1 MRVPK
6 CESARRLAK
15 VGQLVI
21 YSDEFGVM
29 DLPLTPLELK
39 KLLIEQGFEVY
50 RTIGNRVLLAER
62 VRDNLI
68 MDSNVSAL
76 TGESLAARLTVRA
89 QQADF
94 HGDIESQLFARAA
107 EVAKPAIERGYKE
120 VDRTVVPIVDPG
132 DKTRT
137 LDTWYE
143 ISVQRPVDT
152 MPALVEERRFLLEG
166 EMVAVDIRGATG

>member
-1 MRVPK
+1 M
-6 CESARRLAK
+6 AA
-15 VGQLVI
+15 I
-21 YSDEFGVM
+21 
-29 DLPLTPLELK
+29 LTPLELK

-94 HGDIESQLFARAA
+94 HGDGEAQLFTRAA
-107 EVAKPAIERGYKE
+107 EVAKLAVERGYRE
-120 VDRTVVPIVDPG
+120 VDRTIVPIVDPS
-132 DKTRT
+132 DRSRT

-143 ISVQRPVDT
+143 ISVERTVESV
-152 MPALVEERRFLLEG
+152 AELVEDLRFLFKLEK
-166 EMVAVDIRGATG
+166 VAVDVRGATG

>member
-1 MRVPK
+1 M
-6 CESARRLAK
+6 SA
-15 VGQLVI
+15 I
-21 YSDEFGVM
+21 
-29 DLPLTPLELK
+29 LTPLELK

-94 HGDIESQLFARAA
+94 HGDGESQLFARAA
-107 EVAKPAIERGYKE
+107 DVAKPAIERGYGE
-120 VDRTVVPIVDPG
+120 VDRTIVPIVDPG
-132 DKTRT
+132 DRSRT

-143 ISVQRPVDT
+143 ISVERPVET
-152 MPALVEERRFLLEG
+152 VAELVEDLRFLFKLEK
-166 EMVAVDIRGATG
+166 VAVDIRGATG